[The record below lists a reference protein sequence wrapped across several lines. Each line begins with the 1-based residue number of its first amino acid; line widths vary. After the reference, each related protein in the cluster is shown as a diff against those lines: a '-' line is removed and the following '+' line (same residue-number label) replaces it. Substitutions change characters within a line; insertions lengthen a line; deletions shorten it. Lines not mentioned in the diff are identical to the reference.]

1 MNIRT
6 TLIGGVLTAS
16 VAALMSPAGAQTMSP
31 DESSHPAITVYVQ
44 VADARFDSYLLLRKA
59 VSAGGEADGPDELFY
74 IPSPTSKE
82 RERESAGWR
91 RRFNLIVSAA
101 TLSERVQSRISQIKE
116 EYRRADRAAECW
128 TVDSNKERRIT
139 ITIIGSASDAA
150 IESEYQAVSRD
161 FFANPRSFTCKYTSR
176 IGTST
181 PGP

>member
-6 TLIGGVLTAS
+6 ALIGGMLT
-16 VAALMSPAGAQTMSP
+16 VCMAAPTTSAGAQASR
-31 DESSHPAITVYVQ
+31 DEPPHPAITVYVQ

-59 VSAGGEADGPDELFY
+59 ASTGDEADGSDELFY
-74 IPSPTSKE
+74 IPSPRSKE

-128 TVDSNKERRIT
+128 TVDNNRERRIT
-139 ITIIGSASDAA
+139 VTIIGSASGAA
-150 IESEYQAVSRD
+150 IETEYQAVSRD
-161 FFANPRSFTCKYTSR
+161 FFANPRSFTCKYTYPM
-176 IGTST
+176 GTSR